1 MHLRLIAVASFLGLT
16 ALGLTACFAPP
27 NMTDRLADASYNLNQ
42 AARFGRMDVALE
54 NVGLKVRD
62 QFAKEHLHWGR
73 AIRVVDFEMNGL
85 SMASKDEAD
94 VFVAISWQ
102 RTDEATLRVT
112 HLTQRWKSEK
122 GTWRMDSEE
131 RKAGDYGLLG
141 EHALVLEPEPQHAQF
156 PTRVIHGE

>member
-1 MHLRLIAVASFLGLT
+1 
-16 ALGLTACFAPP
+16 
-27 NMTDRLADASYNLNQ
+27 
-42 AARFGRMDVALE
+42 
-54 NVGLKVRD
+54 
-62 QFAKEHLHWGR
+62 R
-73 AIRVVDFEMNGL
+73 AIRIVDFEMNGL

-112 HLTQRWKSEK
+112 HLSQRWKSEK

-141 EHALVLEPEPQHAQF
+141 EHALVLEPAPQHAQF